1 MPDAISLPLCLSLPA
16 GLHSWS
22 GVHGIL
28 LEAVRSF
35 DSGWEKRRVKE
46 KEEEMKE
53 GEMEGEGERGREG
66 EGGRERKE
74 PHTPVFPHVPGQCPA
89 LAVAPA
95 LAAGVAEKI
104 ALGQCYSSH
113 VHAPVHPTLPAH
125 QPEHSTHTQ
134 NRVPTSLPS
143 LFLSLS
149 SHLPSPSLPL
159 SLCNVQ

>member
-1 MPDAISLPLCLSLPA
+1 M
-16 GLHSWS
+16 
-22 GVHGIL
+22 
-28 LEAVRSF
+28 
-35 DSGWEKRRVKE
+35 KE

-53 GEMEGEGERGREG
+53 GEMEGEGEREREGGRGREGEGGRGREG
-66 EGGRERKE
+66 EGGRERKG